1 MWSDERAKSTSGHSR
16 ASASPRR
23 RPANASVRKKRP
35 SPGSAAAG
43 ALGLRVEDGEIAV
56 GDRLAYELPVE
67 FVEEVVASLQIEQ
80 ADVSAVSAPA
90 HVGVTTSL
98 NEQQA
103 RKGVRVYRV
112 AAASVA
118 LPASTA

>member
-1 MWSDERAKSTSGHSR
+1 MLTTQSTSGHSR

-23 RPANASVRKKRP
+23 RPANASV
-35 SPGSAAAG
+35 
-43 ALGLRVEDGEIAV
+43 
-56 GDRLAYELPVE
+56 GDRLAYEL
-67 FVEEVVASLQIEQ
+67 VEEVVASLQIEQ

-98 NEQQA
+98 NKQQA

>member
-23 RPANASVRKKRP
+23 RPANACVRKKRP

-56 GDRLAYELPVE
+56 GDRLAYEL
-67 FVEEVVASLQIEQ
+67 VEEVVASLQIEQ